1 MVANSARVELASE
14 RSRGPA
20 RRKGRTAA
28 RQPDRMDEAAF
39 QAFYERT
46 ARPLWAYVVR
56 TTGDPTLAED
66 LVQEAFY
73 RFLRSGFTG
82 TGPEHRKN
90 YLYRIATNLMRD
102 RLRSRRPLSSANRL
116 EELTEGST
124 VTPPERAGT
133 ELRTDLARLLG
144 HLEPR
149 ERRLL
154 WLAHA
159 EGLAHRE
166 VAEILGVRAASV
178 RVMLF
183 RARKKLA
190 GLLREHGLTPEV
202 MS

>member
-1 MVANSARVELASE
+1 MVAKTARVGLVPRE
-14 RSRGPA
+14 SRD
-20 RRKGRTAA
+20 AA
-28 RQPDRMDEAAF
+28 REGTREADRMDEAAF
-39 QAFYERT
+39 RAFHERT

-56 TTGDPTLAED
+56 STGDPALAED

-102 RLRSRRPLSSANRL
+102 RLRSRRPLSRDD
-116 EELTEGST
+116 ELTERSA
-124 VTPPERAGT
+124 VTPSEGAGT
-133 ELRTDLARLLG
+133 ELRTDLARLLRN
-144 HLEPR
+144 LEPR
-149 ERRLL
+149 ERSLL

-159 EGLAHRE
+159 EGLPHRE
-166 VAEILGVRAASV
+166 VAEILGVRTGSV